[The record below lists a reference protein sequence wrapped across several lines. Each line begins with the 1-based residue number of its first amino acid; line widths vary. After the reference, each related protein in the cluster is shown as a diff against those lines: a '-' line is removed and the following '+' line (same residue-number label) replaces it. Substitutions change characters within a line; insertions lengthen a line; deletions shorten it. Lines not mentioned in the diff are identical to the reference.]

1 MENHFFPNIIYLQ
14 QNWRQTH
21 KLYEWGE
28 GSTDVWHS
36 QHFTGNKVVPRSCCC
51 PNHSYHRHGNSIMSN
66 TQQKQSVS
74 KAKSNMNATFLLPD
88 VTTANEENK
97 SQSAIHQTDREDNKS
112 QSAIHQTDRADNPSL
127 TPASSARPRQGSTS
141 RFPWRFWT
149 DAWCRRNGR
158 PPQPPPCG
166 PAWTPG
172 CGERRHSRWRT
183 SQLPLPGTQRAWTGA
198 QSGMAWAA
206 GMHCLTQKR
215 VKLAMFCGF

>member
-1 MENHFFPNIIYLQ
+1 MLNRANHGKPFFPNIMYLQ
-14 QNWRQTH
+14 QNWRQTQA
-21 KLYEWGE
+21 LWVSCGGGG

-51 PNHSYHRHGNSIMSN
+51 PNHSHHRQYGNSIMSN
-66 TQQKQSVS
+66 AQQKQSVS

-88 VTTANEENK
+88 VTTANEER
-97 SQSAIHQTDREDNKS
+97 SQPTIHQTDREDNL
-112 QSAIHQTDRADNPSL
+112 SL
-127 TPASSARPRQGSTS
+127 TPASSVRPRQGSTS
-141 RFPWRFWT
+141 RFPWYFWT

-158 PPQPPPCG
+158 PLQPRPCG

-183 SQLPLPGTQRAWTGA
+183 SRLPPPGTQRAWTGA

-206 GMHCLTQKR
+206 GMHCLSQKR
-215 VKLAMFCGF
+215 LKLAMFCAF